1 MLSVPNKAEKNSSS
15 QLDNFTKYKITDM
28 DEDYIAEDQI
38 DLNKYNYLY
47 NYNQNEED
55 YYNNENEAD
64 LEE

>member
-1 MLSVPNKAEKNSSS
+1 MLINNGYSIKSE
-15 QLDNFTKYKITDM
+15 TDT
-28 DEDYIAEDQI
+28 EVIAN
-38 DLNKYNYLY
+38 LLAY

>member
-1 MLSVPNKAEKNSSS
+1 
-15 QLDNFTKYKITDM
+15 M